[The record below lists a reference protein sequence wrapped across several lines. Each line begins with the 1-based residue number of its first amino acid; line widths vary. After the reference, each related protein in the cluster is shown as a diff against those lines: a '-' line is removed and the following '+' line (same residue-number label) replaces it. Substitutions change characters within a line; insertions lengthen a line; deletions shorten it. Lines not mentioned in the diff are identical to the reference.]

1 MRLVKIQKLIYFSIT
16 QLTALILIAG
26 LVNAQS
32 SSPNYKIEE
41 SYFGIGGELEAT
53 SPNYSSRQS
62 VGESGVGNTTS
73 NNFQTQA
80 GFNTTDAELLEVEV
94 SGGTF
99 ELGVLSSSTTSSDST
114 SFTVRNYLSSGYV
127 VRLGGQGLSENSGGH
142 TLSSLSSPTA
152 STPGTEQFGVNLVA
166 NSSPSVGAD
175 PLQIPD
181 NSFSFGSA
189 ETDYDTAD
197 QFKHAED
204 DIIASS
210 ASSSGETEY
219 TLSFIA
225 NIATNTPAGDYG
237 ASLFVVVI
245 PTF

>member
-1 MRLVKIQKLIYFSIT
+1 MRLVKTQKLIYFSII
-16 QLTALILIAG
+16 QLAAFLLLAG
-26 LVNAQS
+26 MVSAQS
-32 SSPNYKIEE
+32 SSTNYRIEE

-62 VGESGVGNTTS
+62 AGESGVGNTS
-73 NNFQTQA
+73 SDNFQAQS
-80 GFNTTDAELLEVEV
+80 GFNTTDVELLEVEV

-99 ELGVLSSSTTSSDST
+99 DLGVLSTSSTNSDST
-114 SFTVRNYLSSGYV
+114 TFTVRNYLSSGYV

-142 TLSSLSSPTA
+142 TLNSLSSPTA

-166 NSSPSVGAD
+166 NTSPSVGAD
-175 PLQIPD
+175 PVQIPD
-181 NSFSFGSA
+181 SSFSFGTA
-189 ETDYDTAD
+189 ETGYDTAD
-197 QFKHAED
+197 QFKHVED

-210 ASSSGETEY
+210 ASSSGETQY

-237 ASLFVVVI
+237 ASMFVVVI